1 MLKRIPIIVENIN
14 TLNGVILNEEQQTQ
28 FAKDSI
34 NVRWEKGNKNINVDD
49 LLSPIRKDDRGDE
62 LWKVF
67 NVVQE
72 KLIKGG
78 LVYNNKKEKMQKLR
92 PIINIDRQIKVNK
105 KLWELTE
112 AYV

>member
-1 MLKRIPIIVENIN
+1 MLKRIPMIVENIN
-14 TLNGVILNEEQQTQ
+14 TLNGIILNEEQQTQ

-34 NVRWEKGNKNINVDD
+34 NVRWEKGNENINVDD

>member
-1 MLKRIPIIVENIN
+1 MLDVVPKVIAQVQNLNLIN
-14 TLNGVILNEEQQTQ
+14 LSDEQQVD
-28 FAKDSI
+28 FASKALLT
-34 NVRWEKGNKNINVDD
+34 RYPKGNENLNVED
-49 LLSPIRKDDRGDE
+49 LLSPVRKGDRGNE
-62 LWKVF
+62 LWKIF

-78 LVYNNKKEKMQKLR
+78 LVFNNKKEKMQKLR
-92 PIINIDRQIKVNK
+92 PIINIDRRIDVNK